1 MTTDSTP
8 VAPERSSR
16 IRLRRA
22 AAVSDPSQ
30 QGRALRGRQRFVLHA
45 VLGCLAL
52 LWLIPVILMVSGSL
66 LPGDR
71 LNAARL
77 GGLVVTSPSLDNYKL
92 ILADNPVWRY
102 FFNSAII
109 AVPTVVLVV
118 LFGSLTA
125 FALAKV
131 RFAGRSI
138 VFWTLLTAL
147 ALPTSAI
154 VVALFQIVK
163 QLGLLDSY
171 LALILPYTALG
182 IPFAVVIY
190 RSAFQQ
196 IPHELAEAARVD
208 GASRFRI
215 YRSIYLPLVMPSTA
229 VVVIW
234 QFMVSW
240 NEFLLPLVMLVDKSK
255 APLTR
260 VPQIYSGSTFSQ
272 PGALFAVLVMITVPV
287 VVVYLLM
294 QRYMVKGLGG
304 AVK

>member
-1 MTTDSTP
+1 MSAVTREARTS
-8 VAPERSSR
+8 ARRR
-16 IRLRRA
+16 IRLRRTA
-22 AAVSDPSQ
+22 ARAHAT
-30 QGRALRGRQRFVLHA
+30 QGRALRTRHKLALHA
-45 VLGCLAL
+45 VLGGLAL
-52 LWLIPVILMVSGSL
+52 LWLIPVLLMVSGSL

-71 LNAARL
+71 LDAAKL
-77 GGLVVTSPSLDNYKL
+77 GGLVVTSPTLDNYQL
-92 ILADNPVWRY
+92 ILSDNPVWRY

-109 AVPTVVLVV
+109 AVPTVALVV
-118 LFGSLTA
+118 LFGSLTG
-125 FALAKV
+125 FALAKI
-131 RFAGRSI
+131 RFAGRGI

-163 QLGLLDSY
+163 SLGLLDSY
-171 LALILPYTALG
+171 LSLILPYTALG

-190 RSAFQQ
+190 RSAFHH

-215 YRSIYLPLVMPSTA
+215 YRSIYMPLVMPSTA

-272 PGALFAVLVMITVPV
+272 PGALFAVLVMITIPV
-287 VVVYLLM
+287 VIVYLLM
-294 QRYMVKGLGG
+294 QRNMVKGLGG

>member
-1 MTTDSTP
+1 MSTDTP
-8 VAPERSSR
+8 TVERPSR
-16 IRLRRA
+16 VGLRRA
-22 AAVSDPSQ
+22 AAVTGPSQ
-30 QGRALRGRQRFVLHA
+30 QGRALRGRHRLALHA
-45 VLGCLAL
+45 VLSCVAL
-52 LWLIPVILMVSGSL
+52 VWLIPVILMVSGSL
-66 LPGDR
+66 VPGDR
-71 LNAARL
+71 LNASRL
-77 GGLVVTSPSLDNYKL
+77 GGLLVTSPSLDNYKL
-92 ILADNPVWRY
+92 ILSDNPVWRY
-102 FFNSAII
+102 LFNSLII
-109 AVPTVVLVV
+109 AVPTVALVV
-118 LFGSLTA
+118 VFGSLTA

-131 RFAGRSI
+131 RFAGRSV
-138 VFWTLLTAL
+138 VFWILLTTL

-163 QLGLLDSY
+163 QLGLLDSD

-190 RSAFQQ
+190 RSAFQH

-208 GASRFRI
+208 GASRLRI

-240 NEFLLPLVMLVDKSK
+240 NEFLLPLVMLADKSK

-272 PGALFAVLVMITVPV
+272 PGALFAVLVMITLPV